1 MFRFGNLQK
10 YLIHHRNSFVN
21 QIEPDSG
28 LINFE
33 IGRELLETNSAG
45 KTIDFATQREVE
57 ENSAHYYVRSA
68 SEYVSTN
75 ENVPD
80 GYLDMTSPLPASR
93 NQFSFGH
100 KNGSV
105 RYTKEPYL
113 YKSEDIPLTSDMTCN
128 TETTNLTDDRYSRS
142 YSVGSRVSHTGPGW
156 RSNMKGDYKGVEI
169 KPVST
174 KDLVCWAYQ
183 VFIELCV
190 RGLSNHS
197 ALRLVEAWT
206 ILLAKRLCMET
217 LLAETFCLPLTMS

>member
-1 MFRFGNLQK
+1 M
-10 YLIHHRNSFVN
+10 IHHRNSFVN

-45 KTIDFATQREVE
+45 KTIDFATQRELE

-80 GYLDMTSPLPASR
+80 GYLDMTSPLPTSR
-93 NQFSFGH
+93 NHFSFGN

-128 TETTNLTDDRYSRS
+128 TETTNLTDDHYSRS

-174 KDLVCWAYQ
+174 KDLICWAYQ
-183 VFIELCV
+183 VFIESCV
-190 RGLSNHS
+190 RRLSNHS
-197 ALRLVEAWT
+197 AFRLVEAWT

-217 LLAETFCLPLTMS
+217 LLAETFCLPPTMS